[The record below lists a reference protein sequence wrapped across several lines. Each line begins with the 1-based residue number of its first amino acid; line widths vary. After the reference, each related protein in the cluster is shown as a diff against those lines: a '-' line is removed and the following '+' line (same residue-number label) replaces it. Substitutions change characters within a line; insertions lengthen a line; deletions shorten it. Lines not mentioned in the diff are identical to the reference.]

1 MWLGNVRTRATQGR
15 RVRNERAGRAKVLES
30 RSMSNA
36 PRPEEDKGTILPFR
50 RHGQAPPRIPQSHG
64 DAPVEDVGKYAR
76 SEEPDNYRQRMINN
90 GLAFAACL
98 VLVAIG
104 VWLATAIAEMRRNQ
118 DCVLSGRR
126 NCAQVNVPPADPNR

>member
-1 MWLGNVRTRATQGR
+1 MPPDAPDERGR
-15 RVRNERAGRAKVLES
+15 
-30 RSMSNA
+30 
-36 PRPEEDKGTILPFR
+36 ILPFQR
-50 RHGQAPPRIPQSHG
+50 RGQPRPRVPSA

-76 SEEPDNYRQRMINN
+76 SDELDNYRQRMINN

-104 VWLATAIAEMRRNQ
+104 VWLATTIAEMRRNR

-126 NCAQVNVPPADPNR
+126 NCAQLNVPPANPTR

>member
-1 MWLGNVRTRATQGR
+1 MPP
-15 RVRNERAGRAKVLES
+15 
-30 RSMSNA
+30 NA
-36 PRPEEDKGTILPFR
+36 PQRDDERGRILPFQR
-50 RHGQAPPRIPQSHG
+50 RGQTGPRVPPAEG
-64 DAPVEDVGKYAR
+64 PVEDIGKYAR

-90 GLAFAACL
+90 GLAFAACI

-126 NCAQVNVPPADPNR
+126 NCAQLNVPPANPTR